1 MKNLI
6 IPARAIPG
14 IPIHQIIDE
23 SIELARE
30 SDAVI
35 EVEVDSIQL
44 HVLPQSTREELDE
57 QHKVKTGKKLPK
69 KDR

>member
-14 IPIHQIIDE
+14 VPIHQIIDE

-30 SDAVI
+30 NDAMI

-44 HVLPQSTREELDE
+44 HVLPHSIREDIEE
-57 QHKVKTGKKLPK
+57 QHKVKTGKKQP
-69 KDR
+69 RR